1 MIAFPSTLG
10 LFFLA
15 EPIMKLIFFKNY
27 QGIEILRYLS
37 LSIPF
42 IIITQTSTSV
52 LQASNHYIRPV
63 INLFIGCLVKVLL
76 TWYLVPIPKIN
87 IYGAVI
93 ASIGA
98 YITVAML
105 NMISLKGKL
114 NVTIDY
120 YNCFFKPLAAALA
133 MSAGVVMTYVKVMK
147 SIESDSISC
156 LLAIFVG
163 IIIYM
168 IAIMLLKVFRLEDI
182 KGRLVKK

>member
-1 MIAFPSTLG
+1 MAEQADAQDLKSCGSDTVPVRFQMCIRDRSMAIGTSLIPIIAESFILNKKKSMESKINMSMKLSTVIAFPSTLG

-76 TWYLVPIPKIN
+76 L
-87 IYGAVI
+87 
-93 ASIGA
+93 
-98 YITVAML
+98 
-105 NMISLKGKL
+105 SL
-114 NVTIDY
+114 IH
-120 YNCFFKPLAAALA
+120 
-133 MSAGVVMTYVKVMK
+133 
-147 SIESDSISC
+147 I
-156 LLAIFVG
+156 
-163 IIIYM
+163 
-168 IAIMLLKVFRLEDI
+168 
-182 KGRLVKK
+182 

>member
-1 MIAFPSTLG
+1 
-10 LFFLA
+10 
-15 EPIMKLIFFKNY
+15 MKLIFFKNY

-114 NVTIDY
+114 KVTIDY
-120 YNCFFKPLAAALA
+120 YNCFLNLLQQHLL
-133 MSAGVVMTYVKVMK
+133 
-147 SIESDSISC
+147 C
-156 LLAIFVG
+156 LQA
-163 IIIYM
+163 
-168 IAIMLLKVFRLEDI
+168 
-182 KGRLVKK
+182 